1 MKVLKASAGS
11 GKTYALSHTYIDMLL
26 QSGDPYAYRHILA
39 VTFTNK
45 ATAEMKSRILR
56 DLKKEAEEGGPRASR
71 AREVLVNI
79 LHDYSAFAVSTIDKF
94 FQQALKA
101 FSREIGQFSSYQ
113 IELDRNSLIQES
125 MDRILDGLTLEKKD
139 LLDWLRR
146 SAMDKLEQG
155 QKFVI
160 DDGLGEIGKLL
171 KSESHRQLQEKYGLN
186 DADEFSKARL
196 DEIRKS
202 CRAVIDDFR
211 KKAEAFGIKA
221 EPGEKIQE
229 PNKTAKKNDP
239 ELALLFEKPYDYYC
253 TAYCIDKLVFSLG
266 LAGEFYKE
274 FDALLKEKN
283 VMPLDDSNT
292 ILRDIIDGSDAPFV
306 YEKLG
311 VRFEHFL
318 LDEFQDTSRIQWDNF
333 LPLLRESEA
342 NAPDKESSS
351 LIVGDVKQSIY
362 RWRNSDWELLGH
374 EVEEAF
380 PDVKPE
386 PMECNWRSSQMVVDF
401 NNRFFKRAAEVIGAS
416 EIYADVKQEKKS
428 GEEQKGSVQVTFTD
442 DQMAA
447 VIGSVQSAR
456 NAGARW
462 SDIAILVRKNADGS
476 AVAEELINHN
486 LPVIS
491 DDSLAV
497 KSSAVVRRLVSLLSS
512 IENPDNTVGSY
523 LAHQLGV
530 EFPDRYHSLVDLC
543 ENLLRSLRDYDP
555 SSFEGETLFIQ
566 AFMDGLRE
574 WVDVNGNN
582 LRAFLKH
589 WADANPYIGSPED
602 SDSIRILTIHK
613 SKGLEFP
620 YVIFPFADTVGFF
633 RETTEWCHLDAD
645 DSPLGSVVTGNY
657 PVSLTS
663 GASRKTLF
671 AKDLDR
677 EEFLQKVDNINVFYV
692 ALTRAGKCLHVIS
705 KTPSK
710 KFREAYS
717 KGREEYGRF
726 SEILYAFCGGL
737 ENQFY
742 GEPYDFS
749 RMVREKGQEV
759 GDFPASYPSFPL
771 DGRLS
776 PSEDATDYFGEDG
789 VAGPAASARL
799 SGIELHKALEGVR
812 SPEDLP
818 SDLDADSRS
827 LLTARILAH
836 PEWFSSTDVRDEVTI
851 FGTDGQEHRPD
862 RVIFNGQEVFVLDY
876 KFGAERKESY
886 IWQVRSYMK
895 LYRQLGYKPK
905 GAVWYVPDDEVVE
918 VKSIHVCN

>member
-26 QSGDPYAYRHILA
+26 ESGDPYAYRHILA

-45 ATAEMKSRILR
+45 ATAEMKARILR
-56 DLKKEAEEGGPRASR
+56 DLRDEANKGGERGNR
-71 AREVLVNI
+71 ARTTLVNI

-101 FSREIGQFSSYQ
+101 FSREIGQFASYQ
-113 IELDRNSLIQES
+113 IELDRDSLIQES

-146 SAMDKLEQG
+146 SAMDRIEQG

-160 DDGLGEIGKLL
+160 DDGLKEIGKLL
-171 KSESHRQLQEKYGLN
+171 KSESHRRLQEKYGLK
-186 DADEFSKARL
+186 DADEFSKDRL
-196 DEIRKS
+196 DDIRKA
-202 CRAVIDDFR
+202 CREVMADFSE
-211 KKAEAFGIKA
+211 KAGAFGIVA
-221 EPGEKIQE
+221 ADDGKIKE
-229 PNKTAKKNDP
+229 PNKTAKKNNP

-253 TAYCIDKLVFSLG
+253 TAYCIDRLVFSLG

-342 NAPDKESSS
+342 NSSAGGEGS

-362 RWRNSDWELLGH
+362 RWRNSDWELLGR

-380 PDVKPE
+380 PDVKPV
-386 PMECNWRSSQMVVDF
+386 PMDCNWRSSQTVVDF
-401 NNRFFKRAAEVIGAS
+401 NNRFFAKAAEVIGA
-416 EIYADVKQEKKS
+416 EDIYADVRQKKKS
-428 GEEQKGSVQVTFTD
+428 DENQAGSVQVTFTD
-442 DQMAA
+442 DQMEA
-447 VIGSVQSAR
+447 VAESVRYAR
-456 NAGARW
+456 NSGARW
-462 SDIAILVRKNADGS
+462 SDIAVLVRRNSCGAS
-476 AVAEELINHN
+476 VAEELIGRGY
-486 LPVIS
+486 PVIS

-497 KSSAVVRRLVSLLSS
+497 KSSVVVRRLVSLLSS
-512 IENPDNTVGSY
+512 IETPDNTVGSY
-523 LAHQLGV
+523 LARQLGV

-543 ENLLRSLRDYDP
+543 ESLLRSLRDYDT
-555 SSFEGETLFIQ
+555 SVFEGETLFIQ

-574 WVDVNGNN
+574 WVDINGNN

-589 WADANPYIGSPED
+589 WADADPYIGSPED

-620 YVIFPFADTVGFF
+620 YVIFPFADTVEFF
-633 RETTEWCHLDAD
+633 RATTEWCHLDAAG
-645 DSPLGSVVTGNY
+645 SPLGSVVTGNY
-657 PVSLTS
+657 PVTLTS
-663 GASRKTLF
+663 DASRKTMF
-671 AKDLDR
+671 AKDLER
-677 EEFLQKVDNINVFYV
+677 EALLQKIDNINVFYV
-692 ALTRAGKCLHVIS
+692 ALTRAGKCLHIIS
-705 KTPSK
+705 KNPSK
-710 KFREAYS
+710 TFREALK
-717 KGREEYGRF
+717 KGKEEYGRF
-726 SEILYAFCGGL
+726 TDILYAFCGGL

-742 GEPYDFS
+742 GEPYDFN
-749 RMVREKGQEV
+749 RMKREEKRRV
-759 GDFPASYPSFPL
+759 DDFPATYPSFPVA
-771 DGRLS
+771 DRLS
-776 PSEDATDYFGEDG
+776 PSEDATDYFGVDG

-818 SDLDADSRS
+818 ADLDPESRAF
-827 LLTARILAH
+827 LTGRILAH
-836 PEWFSSTDVRDEVTI
+836 PEWFSSGDVRDEVTI
-851 FGTDGQEHRPD
+851 FGTDGLEHRPD
-862 RVIFNGQEVFVLDY
+862 RVIFNGSEVFVLDY
-876 KFGAERKESY
+876 KFGAERRDSY
-886 IWQVRSYMK
+886 VRQVRSYMK
-895 LYRQLGYKPK
+895 LYRQLGYKAR
-905 GAVWYVPDDEVVE
+905 GAVWYVHDDEVVF
-918 VKSIHVCN
+918 I

>member
-11 GKTYALSHTYIDMLL
+11 GKTFALSHTYIDMLL
-26 QSGDPYAYRHILA
+26 ESGDPYAYRHILA

-56 DLKKEAEEGGPRASR
+56 DLKKEAEKGGPRAPR
-71 AREVLVNI
+71 ARQVLVNI

-171 KSESHRQLQEKYGLN
+171 KSESHRQLQEKYGLK
-186 DADEFSKARL
+186 DADEFSKERL

-202 CRAVIDDFR
+202 CRVVIDGFR
-211 KKAEAFGIKA
+211 KKAAAFGITA
-221 EPGEKIQE
+221 EPGEKIKE

-253 TAYCIDKLVFSLG
+253 TAFCIDKLVFSLG

-342 NAPDKESSS
+342 NSSAGGAGS

-380 PDVKPE
+380 PDAALE
-386 PMECNWRSSQMVVDF
+386 PMKYNWRSSQTVVDF
-401 NNRFFKRAAEVIGAS
+401 NNRFFEKAASVIGAGK
-416 EIYADVKQEKKS
+416 IYADVKQEMKS
-428 GEEQKGSVQVTFTD
+428 DEKQKGSVQVTFTD
-442 DQMAA
+442 DQMEA
-447 VIGSVQSAR
+447 VAESVKSAR
-456 NAGARW
+456 AAGARW
-462 SDIAILVRKNADGS
+462 SDIAILVRKNSDGS
-476 AVAEELINHN
+476 AVAEELIGRNF
-486 LPVIS
+486 PVIS

-523 LAHQLGV
+523 LARQLGV
-530 EFPDRYHSLVDLC
+530 EFPDRYHSLVDMC
-543 ENLLRSLRDYDP
+543 EKLLRSLRDYDP

-589 WADANPYIGSPED
+589 WADADPYIGSPED

-620 YVIFPFADTVGFF
+620 YVIFPFAESVGFF
-633 RETTEWCHLDAD
+633 RETTEWCHLDAEG
-645 DSPLGSVVTGNY
+645 SPFGSVVTGNY
-657 PVSLTS
+657 PVSLTA
-663 GASRKTLF
+663 GATRKTLF
-671 AKDLDR
+671 AKDLER

-717 KGREEYGRF
+717 RDKEEYGRF

-737 ENQFY
+737 DNQFY

-749 RMVREKGQEV
+749 KMEREPKKIVE
-759 GDFPASYPSFPL
+759 DFPATYPSFSL

-776 PSEDATDYFGEDG
+776 PSEDAADYFGADG

-818 SDLDADSRS
+818 ADLDSESRAF
-827 LLTARILAH
+827 LTGRILAH
-836 PEWFSSTDVRDEVTI
+836 PEWFSSGDVRDEVTI
-851 FGTDGQEHRPD
+851 FGTDGREHRPD
-862 RVIFNGQEVFVLDY
+862 RVIFNGTEVFVLDY
-876 KFGAERKESY
+876 KFGTERRESY

-895 LYRQLGYKPK
+895 LYRQLGFKTR
-905 GAVWYVPDDEVVE
+905 GAVWYVADDEVV
-918 VKSIHVCN
+918 VI

>member
-26 QSGDPYAYRHILA
+26 ESGDPYAYRHILA

-45 ATAEMKSRILR
+45 ATAEMKARILR
-56 DLKKEAEEGGPRASR
+56 DLKDEAKKGGVRGERAKT
-71 AREVLVNI
+71 ALVNI

-101 FSREIGQFSSYQ
+101 FSREIGQFASYQ
-113 IELDRNSLIQES
+113 IELDRDSLIQES

-146 SAMDKLEQG
+146 SAMDRIEQG

-160 DDGLGEIGKLL
+160 DDGLKEIGRLL
-171 KSESHRQLQEKYGLN
+171 KSESHRQLQEKYGLK
-186 DADEFSKARL
+186 DAEEFSKERL
-196 DEIRKS
+196 DEIRKA
-202 CRAVIDDFR
+202 CRAVIADFGR
-211 KKAEAFGIKA
+211 KAGAFGITAADDGKIK
-221 EPGEKIQE
+221 EPT
-229 PNKTAKKNDP
+229 KTAKKNDP
-239 ELALLFEKPYDYYC
+239 ALAQLFEKPYHHYC
-253 TAYCIDKLVFSLG
+253 TAYCIDRLVFSLG

-342 NAPDKESSS
+342 NSSAGGAGS

-380 PDVKPE
+380 PNVESE
-386 PMECNWRSSQMVVDF
+386 PMDCNWRSSQTVVDF
-401 NNRFFKRAAEVIGAS
+401 NNRFFAKAAEVIGAKD
-416 EIYADVKQEKKS
+416 IYADVKQEKMS
-428 GEEQKGSVQVTFTD
+428 DEEQKGSVQVTFTD
-442 DQMAA
+442 DQMDA
-447 VIGSVQSAR
+447 VIESVRYAR
-456 NAGARW
+456 SSGARW
-462 SDIAILVRKNADGS
+462 SDIAVLVRRNSCGS
-476 AVAEELINHN
+476 DIAEELIGRGY
-486 LPVIS
+486 PVIS

-497 KSSAVVRRLVSLLSS
+497 KSSVVVRRLVSLLSS
-512 IENPDNTVGSY
+512 IETPDNTVGSY
-523 LAHQLGV
+523 LARQLGV

-543 ENLLRSLRDYDP
+543 ENLLRSLRDNDP
-555 SSFEGETLFIQ
+555 STFEGETLFIQ

-589 WADANPYIGSPED
+589 WADADPYIGSPED
-602 SDSIRILTIHK
+602 SDSIRIMTIHK

-620 YVIFPFADTVGFF
+620 YVIFPFADTVEFF
-633 RETTEWCHLDAD
+633 RTTTEWCHLDAAG
-645 DSPLGSVVTGNY
+645 SPLGDVVTGNY
-657 PVSLTS
+657 PVTLTAD
-663 GASRKTLF
+663 ASRKTMF
-671 AKDLDR
+671 AKDLER
-677 EEFLQKVDNINVFYV
+677 EAFLQKVDNINVFYV

-705 KTPSK
+705 KNPSK
-710 KFREAYS
+710 TFREALK
-717 KGREEYGRF
+717 KGKEEYGRF
-726 SEILYAFCGGL
+726 TDILYAFCGGL

-749 RMVREKGQEV
+749 RMKREEKRRAD
-759 GDFPASYPSFPL
+759 DFPATYPSYPL
-771 DGRLS
+771 AGRLS
-776 PSEDATDYFGEDG
+776 PSEDAADYFGVDG

-818 SDLDADSRS
+818 ADLDSESRAF
-827 LLTARILAH
+827 LTGRILAH
-836 PEWFSSTDVRDEVTI
+836 PEWFSSGDVRDEVTI
-851 FGTDGQEHRPD
+851 FGTDGREHRPD
-862 RVIFNGQEVFVLDY
+862 RVIFNGTEVFVLDY
-876 KFGAERKESY
+876 KFGTERRESY

-895 LYRQLGYKPK
+895 LYRQLGFKTR
-905 GAVWYVPDDEVVE
+905 GAVWYVADDEVV
-918 VKSIHVCN
+918 VI

>member
-26 QSGDPYAYRHILA
+26 ESGDPYAYRHILA

-45 ATAEMKSRILR
+45 ATAEMKARILR
-56 DLKKEAEEGGPRASR
+56 DLKDEAKKGGVRGERAKT
-71 AREVLVNI
+71 ALVNI

-101 FSREIGQFSSYQ
+101 FSREIGQFASYQ
-113 IELDRNSLIQES
+113 IELDRDSLIQES

-146 SAMDKLEQG
+146 SAMDRIEQG

-160 DDGLGEIGKLL
+160 DDGLKEIGRLL
-171 KSESHRQLQEKYGLN
+171 KSESHRQLQEKYGLK
-186 DADEFSKARL
+186 DAEEFSKERL
-196 DEIRKS
+196 DEIRKA
-202 CRAVIDDFR
+202 CRAVIADFGR
-211 KKAEAFGIKA
+211 KAGAFGITAADDGKIK
-221 EPGEKIQE
+221 EPT
-229 PNKTAKKNDP
+229 KTAKKNDP
-239 ELALLFEKPYDYYC
+239 ALAQLFEKPYYHYC
-253 TAYCIDKLVFSLG
+253 TAYCIDRLVFSLG

-342 NAPDKESSS
+342 NSSAGGAGS

-380 PDVKPE
+380 PNVESE
-386 PMECNWRSSQMVVDF
+386 PMDCNWRSSQTVVDF
-401 NNRFFKRAAEVIGAS
+401 NNRFFAKAAEVIGAKD
-416 EIYADVKQEKKS
+416 IYADVKQEKMS
-428 GEEQKGSVQVTFTD
+428 DEEQKGSVQVTFTD
-442 DQMAA
+442 DQMDA
-447 VIGSVQSAR
+447 VIESVRYAR
-456 NAGARW
+456 SSGARW
-462 SDIAILVRKNADGS
+462 SDIAVLVRRNSCGS
-476 AVAEELINHN
+476 DIAEELIGRGY
-486 LPVIS
+486 PVIS

-497 KSSAVVRRLVSLLSS
+497 KSSVVVRRLVSLLSS
-512 IENPDNTVGSY
+512 IETPDNTVGSY
-523 LAHQLGV
+523 LARQLGV

-543 ENLLRSLRDYDP
+543 ENLLRSLRDNDP
-555 SSFEGETLFIQ
+555 STFEGETLFIQ

-589 WADANPYIGSPED
+589 WADADPYIGSPED
-602 SDSIRILTIHK
+602 SDSIRIMTIHK

-620 YVIFPFADTVGFF
+620 YVIFPFADTVEFF
-633 RETTEWCHLDAD
+633 RTTTEWCHLDAA
-645 DSPLGSVVTGNY
+645 DSPLGDVVTGNY
-657 PVSLTS
+657 PVTLTAD
-663 GASRKTLF
+663 ASRKTMF
-671 AKDLDR
+671 AKDLER
-677 EEFLQKVDNINVFYV
+677 EAFLQKVDNINVFYV

-705 KTPSK
+705 KNPSK
-710 KFREAYS
+710 TFREALK
-717 KGREEYGRF
+717 KGKEEYGRF
-726 SEILYAFCGGL
+726 TDILYAFCGGL

-749 RMVREKGQEV
+749 RMKREEKRRAD
-759 GDFPASYPSFPL
+759 DFPATYPSYPL
-771 DGRLS
+771 AGRLS
-776 PSEDATDYFGEDG
+776 PSEDAADYFGVDG

-818 SDLDADSRS
+818 ADLDPESRAF
-827 LLTARILAH
+827 LAGRILAH
-836 PEWFSSTDVRDEVTI
+836 PEWFSSGDVRDEVTI
-851 FGTDGQEHRPD
+851 FGTDGREHRPD
-862 RVIFNGQEVFVLDY
+862 RVIFNGTEVFVLDY
-876 KFGAERKESY
+876 KFGTERRESY

-895 LYRQLGYKPK
+895 LYRQLGFKTR
-905 GAVWYVPDDEVVE
+905 GAVWYVADDEVV
-918 VKSIHVCN
+918 VI